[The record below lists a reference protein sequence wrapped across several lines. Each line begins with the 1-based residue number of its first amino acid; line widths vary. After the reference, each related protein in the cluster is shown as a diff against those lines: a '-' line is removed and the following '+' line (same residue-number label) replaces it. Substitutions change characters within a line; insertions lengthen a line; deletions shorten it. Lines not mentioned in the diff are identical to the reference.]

1 MGGSVYQWTVNKAC
15 SLQCVSHDHNSADID
30 RSGFNIVHGSMC
42 YDPGGCILGT
52 CELREGYC
60 VTLFAWNEFEYGT
73 FWLVGPITLEAE
85 REMVALF
92 LGGDEVGACLIARA
106 DIQAFRSCNDP
117 GDEHFRLLYVPDQL
131 K

>member
-1 MGGSVYQWTVNKAC
+1 
-15 SLQCVSHDHNSADID
+15 
-30 RSGFNIVHGSMC
+30 MC

-52 CELREGYC
+52 RELRKRYC
-60 VTLFAWNEFEYGT
+60 ATFFAWNEFQHRT

-92 LGGDEVGACLIARA
+92 LGGNEVGAWLIACA
-106 DIQAFRSCNDP
+106 DIQAFRPCNDP
-117 GDEHFRLLYVPDQL
+117 GDEHFRLLYVPDQP

>member
-15 SLQCVSHDHNSADID
+15 SLQCVSHDHNSADND
-30 RSGFNIVHGSMC
+30 RSGFNIVRGSMC

-52 CELREGYC
+52 RELRKRYC
-60 VTLFAWNEFEYGT
+60 ATLFAWDEFEHRT

-92 LGGDEVGACLIARA
+92 LGGNEVGA
-106 DIQAFRSCNDP
+106 
-117 GDEHFRLLYVPDQL
+117 
-131 K
+131 